1 MLSPLG
7 TDGEASHASI
17 VVERTEQL
25 DEKRV
30 GPVSDQAFDSDQR
43 LSGSVGLI
51 PKGRCE
57 GQDRGEFLLGVGQ
70 ERCSFF
76 K

>member
-7 TDGEASHASI
+7 TGGEASHALI

-30 GPVSDQAFDSDQR
+30 GPVSDQAFDGDRR
-43 LSGSVGLI
+43 LSGSVGSVSS
-51 PKGRCE
+51 GRCE
-57 GQDRGEFLLGVGQ
+57 GQDRGEFLLCVG
-70 ERCSFF
+70 
-76 K
+76 